1 MKALIFASLTLLLAS
16 CGGGEDTNSV
26 AEPAEP
32 LVNFVQYTVS
42 GSTGTSFDKAAITY
56 SDDKGAT
63 QQTLVALP
71 WTKSFFG
78 KKGGF
83 LYVSAQNQ
91 NNFGYVS
98 VEIKINSTVFKE
110 ASSTSPYGIA
120 TASGACC

>member
-1 MKALIFASLTLLLAS
+1 MKKIIIFASFVFLLAS
-16 CGGGEDTNSV
+16 CGGGDSSDSTPETT
-26 AEPAEP
+26 EP

-63 QQTLVALP
+63 QQATVTLP

-83 LYVSAQNQ
+83 LY
-91 NNFGYVS
+91 
-98 VEIKINSTVFKE
+98 I
-110 ASSTSPYGIA
+110 
-120 TASGACC
+120 